1 MKEISEDEL
10 LSIVQSWENL
20 AFVVRHITD
29 HPEHLDALM
38 KLAFDD
44 NDVRNWRAA
53 WMVDKIHEKHP
64 ELILPYLPRMTD
76 FVMTTQNAGKKR
88 HLLKLISLN
97 EIAPDR
103 MSELLNFSIDI
114 FTSPTEPI
122 AVRAHAMQVL
132 YNMATKEPDLAAEFI
147 ELIRQE
153 MEYHGSAGIKARG
166 RKIIQ
171 KLMLLTQPS
180 AATRRKARKL

>member
-1 MKEISEDEL
+1 MKELSEEEL
-10 LSIVQSWENL
+10 LAIVRSWENL

-38 KLAFDD
+38 RLAFDD
-44 NDVRNWRAA
+44 SDARNWRAA
-53 WMVDKIHEKHP
+53 WMVDKIHEKYP
-64 ELILPYLPRMTD
+64 ELVIPYLPQMID
-76 FVMTTQNAGKKR
+76 FVLTTRNAGKKR

-97 EIAPDR
+97 ELPKDR
-103 MSELLNFSIDI
+103 MAELLNFSIET
-114 FTSPTEPI
+114 FTSPAEPI
-122 AVRAHAMQVL
+122 AVRAHAMQAL
-132 YNMATKEPDLAAEFI
+132 YNIARKEPDLGPELI

-171 KLMLLTQPS
+171 KLALLTLPP
-180 AATRRKARKL
+180 ATTRRKARKL

>member
-1 MKEISEDEL
+1 MKELSEDEL
-10 LSIVQSWENL
+10 LTIIQSWESL
-20 AFVVRHITD
+20 ALVVRHIDD

-44 NDVRNWRAA
+44 SEDRNWRAA

-64 ELILPYLPRMTD
+64 ELVIPYLPRMID
-76 FVMTTQNAGKKR
+76 YVYTTRNAGKKR
-88 HLLKLISLN
+88 HLLKLISLH
-97 EIAPDR
+97 EPTQEK
-103 MSELLNFSIDI
+103 MVELLDFCIDT
-114 FTSPTEPI
+114 FTSASEPI

-132 YNMATKEPDLAAEFI
+132 YQIARKEPDFAGELI
-147 ELIRQE
+147 ELIQQE

-171 KLMLLTQPS
+171 QLMQLTCPP
-180 AATRRKARKL
+180 AGTRRKARKL